1 MNFPQAFVLTLLL
14 MVIAPALT
22 SADELPFVGSAELPT
37 VAEASQFE
45 ATSTSEEVLIFLRSC
60 DARAEHVQYFEF
72 GRTSQDRPLAG
83 LIIAD
88 PPVSSPAMDDRLTIM
103 LLGNIHSGECD
114 GKEALLMLARELA
127 MTPQHPWLKQLVIII
142 VPNYNADG
150 NDQMA
155 VTNRPGQLGPLRGM
169 GTRETAQGFDLNR
182 DFVRLETP
190 EGQSLVRLID
200 RWNPH
205 VFIDCHTTNGSIHR
219 YPLTYDIPHNPA
231 VPESLRQF
239 LRQQMMPDVGT
250 RMQAAGF
257 DTFYYGNFAREHTRW
272 ESFGFEPRYSTE
284 YLGLRGRI
292 GILAES
298 YSYADYRT
306 RVLASRQFVR
316 QCIESTTQRAAEIAS
331 LLNTIEQQAK
341 DPQPST
347 TDQSLPLNATV
358 QPYPEKVI
366 VKGRVPGTDEPQ
378 DYTVEFWGR
387 YEPTL
392 QVPLPYAYVI
402 PNAGQNIM
410 DNLANHGVQIS
421 RLTMPARLTVK
432 ARTVTVIRKNP
443 TAFQKHHMMQL
454 ETEDH
459 DEVREF
465 PAGTCIVRTSQP
477 LGRLAAWLLEPE
489 SCDGLVTWN
498 FFDGVLQ
505 EGTQFPVYCL
515 MLPTDITTE
524 VITASP

>member
-1 MNFPQAFVLTLLL
+1 MVTL
-14 MVIAPALT
+14 PA
-22 SADELPFVGSAELPT
+22 
-37 VAEASQFE
+37 
-45 ATSTSEEVLIFLRSC
+45 
-60 DARAEHVQYFEF
+60 
-72 GRTSQDRPLAG
+72 
-83 LIIAD
+83 
-88 PPVSSPAMDDRLTIM
+88 
-103 LLGNIHSGECD
+103 N
-114 GKEALLMLARELA
+114 
-127 MTPQHPWLKQLVIII
+127 
-142 VPNYNADG
+142 
-150 NDQMA
+150 
-155 VTNRPGQLGPLRGM
+155 
-169 GTRETAQGFDLNR
+169 
-182 DFVRLETP
+182 
-190 EGQSLVRLID
+190 
-200 RWNPH
+200 
-205 VFIDCHTTNGSIHR
+205 
-219 YPLTYDIPHNPA
+219 
-231 VPESLRQF
+231 
-239 LRQQMMPDVGT
+239 
-250 RMQAAGF
+250 
-257 DTFYYGNFAREHTRW
+257 TRW

-505 EGTQFPVYCL
+505 EGIQVPVYCL
-515 MLPTDITTE
+515 KSPTDLTTE
-524 VITASP
+524 AIPSTP

>member
-1 MNFPQAFVLTLLL
+1 MNFPQTMVLTLVLL
-14 MVIAPALT
+14 VLGPTLS
-22 SADELPFVGSAELPT
+22 SADDLPFVGSTELPT

-45 ATSTSEEVLIFLRSC
+45 ATSTSEEVLIFLRNC
-60 DARAEHVQYFEF
+60 DAPAEHVRYFEF

-88 PPVSSPAMDDRLTIM
+88 PPVASPATDERLTVM

-127 MTPQHPWLKQLVIII
+127 LTPQHPWLKQLVLII

-150 NDQMA
+150 NDRMA
-155 VTNRPGQLGPLRGM
+155 VTNRPGQIGPLRGM

-182 DFVRLETP
+182 DFVKLETP
-190 EGQSLVRLID
+190 EGQALVKLID
-200 RWNPH
+200 QWNPH

-231 VPESLRQF
+231 VPEALRHF
-239 LRQQMMPDVGT
+239 LRHQLMPDVGT

-292 GILAES
+292 GLLAES

-316 QCIESTTQRAAEIAS
+316 ECIESTIQRSAEIAS
-331 LLNTIEQQAK
+331 LLKTIEQQASGSQRGTN
-341 DPQPST
+341 DE
-347 TDQSLPLNATV
+347 SLPLNATV

-378 DYTVEFWGR
+378 DYAVEFWSR

-392 QVPLPYAYVI
+392 QVRFPYAYLI
-402 PNAGQNIM
+402 PNPDRNILA
-410 DNLANHGVQIS
+410 NLANHGVQMS
-421 RLTMPARLTVK
+421 QLTSSTRLMVK
-432 ARTVTVIRKNP
+432 TRTVTAIRKNP
-443 TAFQKHHMMQL
+443 TAFQKHQLMQL

-477 LGRLAAWLLEPE
+477 LGRLAAWLLEPQ

-505 EGTQFPVYCL
+505 EGTRFPVYCL
-515 MLPTDITTE
+515 MSPTDIATE
-524 VITASP
+524 PISARP